1 VLLLIGALVVGVLI
15 GLALGGSLR
24 SLADLSFRWWPLAIV
39 GLVLQ
44 FIPTSSHAWAVGLLI
59 ASYAVLVV
67 FFAAN
72 IRTAGMPLIALGF
85 VLNIVVIGVNGGMP
99 VSDHA
104 LRVAYGSGYAE
115 QRRELTSGE
124 GGAKHHL
131 QGPDDHVTWL
141 ADEIPIPAPVR
152 IVVSVGDLVSLIGAG
167 WLLARATMAKGTTG
181 TSAATSGESRSEP
194 VRPEPVGG
202 RSVTDRRRRRARERA
217 PAELPDERGP
227 PP

>member
-1 VLLLIGALVVGVLI
+1 
-15 GLALGGSLR
+15 
-24 SLADLSFRWWPLAIV
+24 
-39 GLVLQ
+39 
-44 FIPTSSHAWAVGLLI
+44 
-59 ASYAVLVV
+59 VLVV

-72 IRTAGMPLIALGF
+72 IRMPGMPLIALGF
-85 VLNIVVIGVNGGMP
+85 VLNIVAIGVNAGMP

-115 QRRELTSGE
+115 QRRELASGE

-152 IVVSVGDLVSLIGAG
+152 IVVSIGDLLSLVGAG
-167 WLLARATMAKGTTG
+167 WLLAQATMAKGATG
-181 TSAATSGESRSEP
+181 TSTPTAGGSRSEPVGPEP

-202 RSVTDRRRRRARERA
+202 RSVTHRRRRRARRRA
-217 PAELPDERGP
+217 PAELPDERGLP
-227 PP
+227 P